1 MEASVEASMEDM
13 EDREASTVAIS
24 TEASMKAS
32 TKALMEVMET
42 FVDVMKASMD
52 VTSMEA

>member
-13 EDREASTVAIS
+13 EDRKASTVAIS

-52 VTSMEA
+52 ATSMEA